1 MIRGKRLME
10 WRKALKDPDPG
21 VRKGALEVI
30 GGLTPDQAGDQWF
43 QLKLE
48 IDRMA
53 KEDKDGA
60 VRGAA
65 ATLVDLVRVSSSEMR
80 RRILEDQK
88 CAFVPTATSLRLVDS
103 LGRPVAGAVVSTFLD
118 RDRDRASSF
127 TTPESIESTS
137 TDARGEASFKLGIPA
152 HLDGSGIY
160 AIRQQTSTDGSLVGV
175 QKVTR
180 DLIGKQVTITM
191 HSACRVHFRVECPG
205 FREVESMYNVA
216 LDGSNFWRAAY
227 VMLGDDNRAARPLFT
242 CSTSSE
248 LEFFLP
254 PGRYNLMVYGS
265 EATMVYRPIEVA
277 PGHRL
282 LNLGDIDL
290 SPSDAVRHGDFRS
303 NYHHWV
309 QPANEAEQNG
319 ERDDRRVLLRP
330 VKAFGLR
337 GSSRGTQHLA
347 YTPDGKLLATAHSY
361 DADPG
366 EVKIWDAR
374 DGTFVASLPA
384 PAGEGGVF
392 SLAISPTGKLVAGAI
407 GVPPNS
413 KRAGAIA
420 IWDLA
425 SRRFVQTLRGHT
437 GSITAVAFSPDGQT
451 LASGGRDKSVRFW
464 NLSDG
469 RETGRIE
476 SNPGSVRTVIFS
488 PDGRHLVIGSGN
500 TLRLWDLQRS
510 RLRAVLE
517 HDGFWALGLAI
528 SPDGR
533 TLAAAGAKLDPEGR
547 PQLGQVRLYDIVQD
561 PPVRRGELTFKGGAL
576 EKAASPEWP
585 FSDVAFTPD
594 GRRIAAVAMNT
605 VVIWDAATAAQIDYI
620 NRSSSSSGDRLA
632 FSPDGHWLAVTQP
645 LGNTQIIDLAP
656 PPTR

>member
-1 MIRGKRLME
+1 MTTTE
-10 WRKALKDPDPG
+10 PQDPSSLA
-21 VRKGALEVI
+21 R
-30 GGLTPDQAGDQWF
+30 
-43 QLKLE
+43 
-48 IDRMA
+48 R
-53 KEDKDGA
+53 
-60 VRGAA
+60 AA
-65 ATLVDLVRVSSSEMR
+65 NSSSFSPLAGTTSWYTGLR
-80 RRILEDQK
+80 PRWSTVPSR
-88 CAFVPTATSLRLVDS
+88 CA
-103 LGRPVAGAVVSTFLD
+103 
-118 RDRDRASSF
+118 
-127 TTPESIESTS
+127 
-137 TDARGEASFKLGIPA
+137 
-152 HLDGSGIY
+152 
-160 AIRQQTSTDGSLVGV
+160 
-175 QKVTR
+175 
-180 DLIGKQVTITM
+180 
-191 HSACRVHFRVECPG
+191 
-205 FREVESMYNVA
+205 
-216 LDGSNFWRAAY
+216 
-227 VMLGDDNRAARPLFT
+227 
-242 CSTSSE
+242 
-248 LEFFLP
+248 
-254 PGRYNLMVYGS
+254 
-265 EATMVYRPIEVA
+265 
-277 PGHRL
+277 GHRL

-451 LASGGRDKSVRFW
+451 LASGGQDKSLRSLEPVGWARP
-464 NLSDG
+464 
-469 RETGRIE
+469 GRIE

-500 TLRLWDLQRS
+500 TLRLWDLQRAACGRCWS
-510 RLRAVLE
+510 TTASGPWDLPSPLMVGHWPRPGQNSIPRAGPNWV
-517 HDGFWALGLAI
+517 
-528 SPDGR
+528 R
-533 TLAAAGAKLDPEGR
+533 
-547 PQLGQVRLYDIVQD
+547 VRLYDIVQD

-605 VVIWDAATAAQIDYI
+605 VVIWDARRRLPRLTTSTGHPAALVTVLPSRPTVI
-620 NRSSSSSGDRLA
+620 G
-632 FSPDGHWLAVTQP
+632 WL
-645 LGNTQIIDLAP
+645 
-656 PPTR
+656 